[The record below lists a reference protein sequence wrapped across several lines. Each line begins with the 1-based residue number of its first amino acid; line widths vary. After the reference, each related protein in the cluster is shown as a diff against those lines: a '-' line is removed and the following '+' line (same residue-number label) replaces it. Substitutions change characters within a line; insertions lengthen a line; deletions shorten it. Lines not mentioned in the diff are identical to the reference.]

1 MKNEMSNAVR
11 ETRAQSRT
19 EAYEAEHG
27 ETIEAFLDRN
37 GYTCRE
43 VRGIARIA
51 VLLWETQA
59 ALRR

>member
-1 MKNEMSNAVR
+1 MPKKNNTAPK
-11 ETRAQSRT
+11 TRALSKT
-19 EAYEAEHG
+19 EAYEAEHK
-27 ETIEAFLDRN
+27 EAIEAFLDRN
-37 GYTCRE
+37 GYCRTE